1 MSIDLSPEQLER
13 FVVFEGLDGSGQDT
27 QAKLYAEYLK
37 KQGYKVWLTSEPS
50 KDLASLGVTIRY
62 ILTNEP
68 GFPAESLQLLMVA
81 DRAMHVEKIKK
92 YLNDGYVVVCIRYIY
107 STLAFGFADGLDI
120 NWLVSINR
128 TFPRPKAVVYLNL
141 PTGQA
146 LGRVEM
152 RSRETGRTLD
162 RFENLEKLDKT
173 RGAYADLQQLCPE
186 IVPVD
191 ATGNPEEVT
200 LRVREVLGEAL
211 GVETREQKPLDLFV
225 PSS

>member
-1 MSIDLSPEQLER
+1 MSPQQLER

-37 KQGYKVWLTSEPS
+37 KQGFKVWLTSEPS

-62 ILTNEP
+62 ILTNDP
-68 GFPAESLQLLMVA
+68 GFPSESLQLLCVA

-92 YLNDGYVVVCIRYIY
+92 YIDDGYVVVCVRYIY
-107 STLAFGFADGLDI
+107 STLAFGFAEGLDI
-120 NWLVSINR
+120 NWLVSINKN
-128 TFPRPKAVVYLNL
+128 FPRPKAVIYLNV
-141 PTGQA
+141 PTSQA

-152 RSRETGRTLD
+152 RSKQTGQPLD

-173 RGAYADLQQLCPE
+173 RAAYGDLKQLCPE
-186 IVPVD
+186 FISVD

-200 LRVREVLGEAL
+200 LRVREALGSVL
-211 GVETREQKPLDLFV
+211 GVETADQKPLDLFV
-225 PSS
+225 APS